1 MKKLLP
7 LGIILLALSLLLF
20 SIPANSKQV
29 IALTQENTVLLHGPV
44 TFESSRGVL
53 AEMRIKDKNM
63 LKGEPMY
70 LILNT
75 PGGSVL
81 DGMDIVS
88 LAQSFDRPVH
98 TITYFAASMG
108 FVIAQHLGTR
118 YILQNGILMSHRM
131 KTGAQGEVGGEL
143 DEALAFARAI
153 SREINLVCA
162 ERMSMEVEDYEKRVS
177 DEWWLYGQHAVNNKA
192 ADEVI
197 TVSCTDGLIQEGKCP
212 F

>member
-1 MKKLLP
+1 VTAVSVKEVIKEIRAKDKLLSSKEP
-7 LGIILLALSLLLF
+7 L
-20 SIPANSKQV
+20 
-29 IALTQENTVLLHGPV
+29 
-44 TFESSRGVL
+44 
-53 AEMRIKDKNM
+53 
-63 LKGEPMY
+63 Y

-81 DGMDIVS
+81 DGMDIVNLTHS
-88 LAQSFDRPVH
+88 LNRPVH
-98 TITYFAASMG
+98 TITLFAASMG
-108 FVIAQHLGTR
+108 FVIAQHLNKR
-118 YILQNGILMSHRM
+118 FILQNGILMSHRM
-131 KTGAQGEVGGEL
+131 KTGAEGEVGGEL

-162 ERMSMEVEDYEKRVS
+162 ERMSMEVEAYERRVS

-197 TVSCTDGLIQEGKCP
+197 TVSCSDALVQSGKCP